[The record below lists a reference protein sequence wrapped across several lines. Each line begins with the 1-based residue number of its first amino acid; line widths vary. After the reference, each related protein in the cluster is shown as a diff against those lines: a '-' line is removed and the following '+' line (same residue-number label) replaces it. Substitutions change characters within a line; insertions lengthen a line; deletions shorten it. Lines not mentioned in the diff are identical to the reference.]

1 MKPKEILVLK
11 DLNKSFRLLWKRKR
25 LLAVRDLS
33 LTVQRG
39 EIYGLLG
46 PNGSGKSTTMKLI
59 LGLLRPDSG
68 KIQIDGHAAGSMPAR
83 KKIGFLPENPYF
95 PQFLTARE
103 ILHYYGSLCGL
114 RGKKLNQRSEELL
127 ELVGLQDADNRP
139 LRVFSKGMLQRIG
152 LAQAMIHEPEILLLD
167 EPTSGVDPM
176 GSRQMRDLI
185 LNLKEK
191 GKTIIFSSHLLDQ
204 VQEIVD
210 HVAILHLG
218 KKLCE
223 GSLEKLLTIPDE
235 VSMRLKY
242 VSPEKKKEL
251 LSWLAQQNFDSVHIA
266 SAHWNL
272 EEFFLNVIHGS
283 VAE

>member
-11 DLNKSFRLLWKRKR
+11 ELNKSFKLLWRRKR

-68 KIQIDGHAAGSMPAR
+68 TIQVDGHDAGSMPAR

-103 ILHYYGSLCGL
+103 ILHYYGALCGL
-114 RGKKLNQRSEELL
+114 RGKKLSQSSEELL

-185 LNLKEK
+185 LDLKAK

-204 VQEIVD
+204 VQEIAD
-210 HVAILHLG
+210 HVAIVHLG

-223 GSLEKLLTIPDE
+223 GSLEKLLSIPDE
-235 VSMRLKY
+235 FHVRAKG
-242 VSPEKKKEL
+242 VSPEKEKEL
-251 LSWLAQQNFDSVHIA
+251 LAWMAQQNLGDIRVSK
-266 SAHWNL
+266 AHWNL
-272 EEFFLNVIHGS
+272 EEFFLNVIKKS
-283 VAE
+283 